1 MSEHLEILKEMF
13 PQKLMLDVSDI
24 AKCLNISKGHVYNL
38 SSAKKLPF
46 ILDDHTDKV
55 QVSIVAMARYLDSK
69 ISASVVPE
77 VVQEEKIPVPDLIQ
91 KKKKGRPR
99 NTQRL
104 QLAFQSSLQLAI
116 IQEEISF
123 VFQDMQ
129 AKIEALEFNPSEEVS
144 CPSKFQEAKDEFSQF
159 ANFGEKYM
167 AHSFMTLKFGVKPKQ
182 KLKKEF

>member
-46 ILDDHTDKV
+46 ILDDHTDIV

-69 ISASVVPE
+69 ISSSAIA
-77 VVQEEKIPVPDLIQ
+77 QEIKEEPVSVPDLIQ
-91 KKKKGRPR
+91 PKKRGRPR
-99 NTQRL
+99 NSQRV

-123 VFQDMQ
+123 VFRDMQ
-129 AKIEALEFNPSEEVS
+129 EKIEALEFNPSEEVS

-167 AHSFMTLKFGVKPKQ
+167 AHSFMSLKFGIKPKQ